1 MAERGVLIAMRR
13 WGKLNERQLSV
24 LQRISGAGEPVTAA
38 SPELA
43 TTVYALRDRGLVT
56 TPRKDSAWRAE
67 ITDAG
72 KFYLENGRHPDEP
85 GLPGTRVPA
94 QPVPGSRGKP
104 AATAGGRARPP
115 SSHAAVLIEQV
126 RAEGGTLHIPDPD
139 PVTRAR
145 YRSALDAAKRSGIV
159 PAGYHLLHTGRD
171 KGDLIIRL
179 ESDDHRDETDWNRIR
194 LSARDL
200 ISVPE
205 ELAARLRDDRASLD
219 VSEAVLPRALEVVQE
234 LAEEAGRHG
243 YRLAVS
249 RRGKPRGLHVHGKG
263 QQFPVVITE
272 ECDEAPHRYTEEE
285 LKRERRYTWQR
296 VKPKTDSVPSG
307 RLRVEV
313 RGARG
318 ETRAR
323 ADDKRGLVETKIKTL
338 VRDIGD
344 LADAAEQARLEQQ
357 RAHQAWLADMR
368 RAEDERKRE
377 EAARRARQEAAAASA
392 RGKALEDHRRD
403 VIARALGAWD
413 CARAIREFCAAMETA
428 IQQADPE
435 RRPALRTWVGYAG
448 SLADSVDPVRSPG
461 VLADAAFDIDLS
473 PADLE
478 PYLQRDPDDRRREPA
493 PRRQVTYDDLHPSGW
508 RWGRPGRAQWWQR

>member
-1 MAERGVLIAMRR
+1 MRR
-13 WGKLNERQLSV
+13 WDKLNERQLSV
-24 LQRISGAGEPVTAA
+24 LQRIGGAGEPVTAA

-43 TTVYALRDRGLVT
+43 TTVYALRNRGLVT
-56 TPRKDSAWRAE
+56 TPRKDGAWRAE
-67 ITDAG
+67 ITSAG

-85 GLPGTRVPA
+85 GLPGTRAPA
-94 QPVPGSRGKP
+94 RPVPGSRGKP
-104 AATAGGRARPP
+104 AAGAGGSAGPP
-115 SSHAAVLIEQV
+115 SGHAAALIEQV

-139 PVTRAR
+139 PGTRAR

-194 LSARDL
+194 LPARDL

-219 VSEAVLPRALEVVQE
+219 VSEPVLPRALAVVQA
-234 LAEEAGRHG
+234 LAAEAGRRG

-249 RRGKPRGLHVHGKG
+249 KRGKPRGLHVHANG
-263 QQFPVVITE
+263 QQFPMVITE
-272 ECDEAPHRYTEEE
+272 ECDEVPHRYTEEE

-296 VKPKTDSVPSG
+296 VKPTTDSVPSG

-313 RGARG
+313 RGPRG
-318 ETRAR
+318 EARAR
-323 ADDKRGLVETKIKTL
+323 ADDKRGPLEAKIKML
-338 VRDIGD
+338 VKDIGD

-368 RAEDERKRE
+368 KAEDERRRE
-377 EAARRARQEAAAASA
+377 EADRRARQEAAQSSA
-392 RGKALEDHRRD
+392 RARALDDHRRD
-403 VIARALGAWD
+403 VITRSLGAWD
-413 CARAIREFCAAMETA
+413 SARAIREFCAAMETA
-428 IQQADPE
+428 IEQADPE
-435 RRPALRTWVGYAG
+435 RRPALRKWIEYAV
-448 SLADSVDPVRSPG
+448 SLADSVDPVKSPG
-461 VLADAAFDIDLS
+461 VLADAQFDVELR

-478 PYLQRDPDDRRREPA
+478 PYLQRGPDGQRREAEPQ
-493 PRRQVTYDDLHPSGW
+493 RQVTYDDLYPSGW
-508 RWGRPGRAQWWQR
+508 RWGRPGRAQWWRR